1 MTVQNTG
8 VGININ
14 IVLPVGINTLKSKVT
29 RKLPGLIRRIALE
42 GKSFWKSLAGA
53 RLKSSR
59 EKYQRSI
66 KFDVTSNLTATLA
79 LTDRFALDIEFGSPG
94 FDMRPGFMAGAKS
107 WAGKKKKFPA
117 SIRSLLR
124 AKSPITM
131 YRIIPLN
138 VRGYIS
144 MSKPTTFRTIHDQ
157 SSVAQTGPNAGKNA
171 WQHPGIKNPANLID
185 EVMDEL
191 ANNIIPR
198 QVDQFMKDNL

>member
-1 MTVQNTG
+1 MTVQKTG

-79 LTDRFALDIEFGSPG
+79 LTDRFALAIEFGSPG
-94 FDMRPGFMAGAKS
+94 FDMRPGFMAGAKP

-138 VRGYIS
+138 TSRYIN
-144 MSKPTTFRTIHDQ
+144 MSKPTKFRTIHDQ
-157 SSVAQTGPNAGKNA
+157 TGNDK